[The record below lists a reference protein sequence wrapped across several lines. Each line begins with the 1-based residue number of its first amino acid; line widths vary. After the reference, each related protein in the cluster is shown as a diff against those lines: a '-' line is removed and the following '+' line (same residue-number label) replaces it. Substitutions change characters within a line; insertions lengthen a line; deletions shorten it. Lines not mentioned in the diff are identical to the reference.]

1 MTKSYV
7 IKLGGNLY
15 VASRFYNLYPVATND
30 ISKATVFTSIEDAEK
45 VAKGTIGGK
54 IEELADE
61 NEDVYNELEMAKTR
75 IVELEN
81 ELNKAK
87 IMIDALTEKLEQY
100 EQNK

>member
-1 MTKSYV
+1 MAKSYV

-30 ISKATVFTSIEDAEK
+30 ISKATIFSSIKDAEK

-54 IEELADE
+54 IEELVDE
-61 NEDVYNELEMAKTR
+61 NQDAYNELELAKTR

-81 ELNKAK
+81 ELNKANK
-87 IMIDALTEKLEQY
+87 IIDVLTEKLEQ
-100 EQNK
+100 NK

>member
-1 MTKSYV
+1 MAKSYV

-54 IEELADE
+54 IEELVDE
-61 NEDVYNELEMAKTR
+61 NEDVYNELELAKTR
-75 IVELEN
+75 IAELEN

-87 IMIDALTEKLEQY
+87 IMIDALTEKLN
-100 EQNK
+100 QNKQN

>member
-1 MTKSYV
+1 MAKNYV

-54 IEELADE
+54 IEELVDE
-61 NEDVYNELEMAKTR
+61 NEDVYNELELAKTR

-81 ELNKAK
+81 ELNKANK
-87 IMIDALTEKLEQY
+87 IIDVLTEKLEQ
-100 EQNK
+100 NK

>member
-1 MTKSYV
+1 MAKNYV

-30 ISKATVFTSIEDAEK
+30 INKATVFTSVEDAEK

-54 IEELADE
+54 IEELVDK
-61 NEDVYNELEMAKTR
+61 NNDVYNELESAKAR

-81 ELNKAK
+81 ELNKANK
-87 IMIDALTEKLEQY
+87 IIDVLTEKLEQ
-100 EQNK
+100 NK